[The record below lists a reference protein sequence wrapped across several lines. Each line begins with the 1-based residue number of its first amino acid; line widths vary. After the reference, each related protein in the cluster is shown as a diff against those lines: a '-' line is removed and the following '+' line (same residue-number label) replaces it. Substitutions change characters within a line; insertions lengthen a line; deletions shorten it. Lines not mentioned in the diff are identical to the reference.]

1 MNDGLVAG
9 ACRWPVGK
17 ATKGKLTDSFDF
29 TTLYTGI
36 QAAFLAAAAVGAVVV
51 ATRFGAKWVKKAL
64 GSIS

>member
-1 MNDGLVAG
+1 LLA
-9 ACRWPVGK
+9 ARPEK
-17 ATKGKLTDSFDF
+17 QTKGKLTGSFDF

-36 QAAFLAAAAVGAVVV
+36 QAAFLAAAAVGAIVV